1 MESIMA
7 KANQVL
13 DVNVKPVNQFVA
25 MLGGFN
31 AEISKSADMLVS
43 VERLEGDLTDTK
55 AGLSSILFGV
65 LVSQCES
72 VLAGD
77 VYAGE
82 PVSLGWHDAVRL
94 SWLDAYGSAKGGVLN
109 DKALNMAWSRVM
121 KLLSDDFGY
130 EKPKA
135 VTKEAEAKA
144 GKRAEEAQLLA
155 AYEAVPVAELKDKA
169 KALFNKAGDGGKQ
182 GKEAL
187 KEAKLITKAID
198 KATSAETELL
208 KVQLKAVRADI
219 VALLK
224 QVDDLYTLQEVRDL
238 LQGSVYDTEALL

>member
-1 MESIMA
+1 MA
-7 KANQVL
+7 NAKQVVPVSVSEVL
-13 DVNVKPVNQFVA
+13 PVNQFVA
-25 MLGGFN
+25 TLGEFN
-31 AEISKSADMLVS
+31 GAISKSADMLVS

-82 PVSLGWHDAVRL
+82 PVLLGWHEAVRL

-109 DKALNMAWSRVM
+109 DKALNVAWSRVS

-144 GKRAEEAQLLA
+144 TKRAEEAQLLA
-155 AYEAVPVAELKDKA
+155 AYQAVPVAELKDKA
-169 KALFNKAGDGGKQ
+169 KALFNVAGDGGKQ

-198 KATSAETELL
+198 KATSAEAELL
-208 KVQLKAVRADI
+208 KE
-219 VALLK
+219 
-224 QVDDLYTLQEVRDL
+224 QVKEVKDSIRDL
-238 LQGSVYDTEALL
+238 LKRTDDLWVLHEVNDLLRGSVNDTEALL

>member
-1 MESIMA
+1 MA
-7 KANQVL
+7 NAKQVVPVSVS
-13 DVNVKPVNQFVA
+13 DVKPVNQFVA

-135 VTKEAEAKA
+135 ATKEAEAKA

-169 KALFNKAGDGGKQ
+169 KALFNVAGDGGKQ

-198 KATSAETELL
+198 KATSAEAELL
-208 KVQLKAVRADI
+208 KVQVK
-219 VALLK
+219 
-224 QVDDLYTLQEVRDL
+224 EVKDSIRDL
-238 LQGSVYDTEALL
+238 LKRTDDFYVLAEVQELLLGSVNDTEALL